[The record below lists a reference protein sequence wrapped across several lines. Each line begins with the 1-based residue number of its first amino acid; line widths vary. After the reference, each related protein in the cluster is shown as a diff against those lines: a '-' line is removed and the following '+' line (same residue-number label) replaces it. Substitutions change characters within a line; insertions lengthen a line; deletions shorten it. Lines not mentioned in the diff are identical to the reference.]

1 MLENRLWILIE
12 RKLSGKASE
21 EDLSEINEL
30 LATNPGI
37 ILQLDTLVADWRSKK
52 LYGEDAAA
60 TPFGKLAETIQQT
73 QSGQKFEKKQKSFK
87 KFLKQTFYV

>member
-1 MLENRLWILIE
+1 MLDNRLWILIE
-12 RKLSGKASE
+12 KKISGKASE

-37 ILQLDTLVADWRSKK
+37 TLQLDTLLSEWKRKK
-52 LYGEDAAA
+52 LYGEDASA
-60 TPFGKLAETIQQT
+60 TPFGKLAETIQRT
-73 QSGQKFEKKQKSFK
+73 QRATLVEKKQNPFK